1 MGPKEK
7 ERAIKEILDDSSK
20 KSGEHE
26 YRDHH
31 PLSKD
36 DKNLEA
42 MMNKMDGI
50 KAETV
55 DVSDNKKAYENYKGK
70 SALK

>member
-1 MGPKEK
+1 MDET
-7 ERAIKEILDDSSK
+7 SK

-36 DKNLEA
+36 DKNLEE
-42 MMNKMDGI
+42 MMNKMDGV
-50 KAETV
+50 KSTTV
-55 DVSDNKKAYENYKGK
+55 DMSDNKKAQDQNRG
-70 SALK
+70 